1 MRFIWNPKNDATQC
15 AYGFKRGMASK
26 GEEVEVDE
34 GLAAQLRGIYG
45 DDCLLDPKAEAKA
58 DEKADEKPEAKT
70 ASKAKSGASK

>member
-1 MRFIWNPKNDATQC
+1 MRFIWNPKKDTTEC

-34 GLAAQLRGIYG
+34 GLAAQLRSIYG
-45 DDCLLDPKAEAKA
+45 DDCLLDLKA

>member
-1 MRFIWNPKNDATQC
+1 MRFTWNPKNPDTQC

-34 GLAAQLRGIYG
+34 GLAAQLRSIYG
-45 DDCLLDPKAEAKA
+45 DDCLLKLEAKA
-58 DEKADEKPEAKT
+58 GEKPEAKA